1 MHVGCT
7 VNSVRNESVTGLH
20 NRIYIIQ
27 STQSNCKE
35 QFLLDSHCKH
45 DGACILLNFVL
56 GDVHKYIWSY
66 ISLPMLHVFFV
77 LGAYGCS
84 TFLSHETVATL
95 PCRRGSLF
103 SRDRTIHGLQ
113 WSKHL
118 GGVFPIISWKNQRN
132 LRMMSSCRRQCAFKL
147 GFKQWPSRIF

>member
-27 STQSNCKE
+27 STQSNGKE

-56 GDVHKYIWSY
+56 GDVHKYI
-66 ISLPMLHVFFV
+66 
-77 LGAYGCS
+77 
-84 TFLSHETVATL
+84 
-95 PCRRGSLF
+95 
-103 SRDRTIHGLQ
+103 
-113 WSKHL
+113 
-118 GGVFPIISWKNQRN
+118 
-132 LRMMSSCRRQCAFKL
+132 
-147 GFKQWPSRIF
+147 